1 LDERRRCDDVD
12 LAPASGNH
20 GICDLEHANAL
31 WHSGVPFQLQSLP
44 SPRMPSIVSKLADVL
59 STVRRPGDFVA
70 SGTTEIVAP
79 RLEVDGVG
87 IVALPLLP
95 AQAEQLIAAAERSPY
110 GRGADTLVD
119 IGVRR
124 SWQIG
129 ADRVRITG
137 KHWAR
142 NLEGI
147 LARVA
152 EGLGLDEPI
161 AAQLYKL
168 LIYDQ
173 GSFFVS
179 HRDTEK
185 APGMFATLVVVPKK
199 LAESRANKL
208 ACPCPHCSDLSRFL
222 ADPERKM
229 WILKAAEAV
238 RGHVKAMIGRAGS
251 DLHVATDRGSRPYRL
266 VCTKNQ
272 ASYDRRAKQR
282 SQDLADL
289 ALLEG

>member
-137 KHWAR
+137 KHWA
-142 NLEGI
+142 
-147 LARVA
+147 
-152 EGLGLDEPI
+152 
-161 AAQLYKL
+161 
-168 LIYDQ
+168 
-173 GSFFVS
+173 
-179 HRDTEK
+179 
-185 APGMFATLVVVPKK
+185 
-199 LAESRANKL
+199 
-208 ACPCPHCSDLSRFL
+208 
-222 ADPERKM
+222 
-229 WILKAAEAV
+229 
-238 RGHVKAMIGRAGS
+238 
-251 DLHVATDRGSRPYRL
+251 
-266 VCTKNQ
+266 
-272 ASYDRRAKQR
+272 QR
-282 SQDLADL
+282 SQNLADL
-289 ALLEG
+289 ALLEQ